1 MTEGSQG
8 LSGTAARLGIPVGVG
23 HGGLG
28 DRVASEARHPAQV
41 AVADTGPGARGQGP
55 CEQARVAGAWEAR
68 AAPTD
73 QEGVL
78 PNGRGVLGG
87 ADADGDGAQRRRPQR
102 GRQGGAARARRR
114 PNGRNEGARPPRC
127 PGRAGRSHATA
138 ASAAVGALAPA
149 IRVQQDAGRLPP
161 APAAVRS
168 FLARRARA
176 QVHVSRE
183 MLRMRP
189 YVQDRGTGSV
199 IHLMRG
205 GLEERH
211 HPTTRPPDGPAR
223 PFSAGLGL
231 GMQLP
236 AQPRGCT
243 ASRESRRAAR
253 CRSPSVHGLTGGGH
267 LRGVSRRVRVQHRC
281 SPPLQRRRAAHLRT
295 KGLGG
300 GGVGGWKVSCA
311 AGMRPRPATRETVMR
326 RRTSPTQCP
335 RLVPPSG
342 GALRATP
349 PVHGAALRAVLSANP
364 KPGWPGPGILPGPT
378 TLRK

>member
-205 GLEERH
+205 GLEERR
-211 HPTTRPPDGPAR
+211 HPTTRRPSAALLCRARTRNAAASPAPGVYCLARVPTRRSLPFTVGAR
-223 PFSAGLGL
+223 PH
-231 GMQLP
+231 
-236 AQPRGCT
+236 RWW
-243 ASRESRRAAR
+243 
-253 CRSPSVHGLTGGGH
+253 SPSRSIPASACTTPVLAPPAAAPRSTPAHKGARGRGRWRLEGVLRRGNAPAAGH
-267 LRGVSRRVRVQHRC
+267 ARDC
-281 SPPLQRRRAAHLRT
+281 DETAHQPHAVPT
-295 KGLGG
+295 A
-300 GGVGGWKVSCA
+300 CA
-311 AGMRPRPATRETVMR
+311 ALGRRLAGHATGAWGRATRG
-326 RRTSPTQCP
+326 SF
-335 RLVPPSG
+335 S
-342 GALRATP
+342 
-349 PVHGAALRAVLSANP
+349 
-364 KPGWPGPGILPGPT
+364 KP
-378 TLRK
+378 